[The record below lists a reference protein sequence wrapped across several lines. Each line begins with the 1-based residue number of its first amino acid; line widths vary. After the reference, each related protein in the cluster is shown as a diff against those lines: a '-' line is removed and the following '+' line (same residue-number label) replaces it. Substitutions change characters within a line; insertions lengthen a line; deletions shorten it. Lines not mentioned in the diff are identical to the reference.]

1 MNPENEPI
9 ISIDNFNVTEF
20 CKNAERDGVTHIST
34 GVAVVKDGRLLL
46 VRRVKG
52 DYLGGNYELPGGGV
66 DKGESLVQSALREL
80 QEETGLI
87 TKEVIGTFT
96 GFDYTTDKKPHV
108 RQINFLVT
116 VQNGAITL
124 NPLEQD
130 DYKWVTAQDLTDIPM
145 SSNMHNSVIN
155 ALNLIKHL

>member
-9 ISIDNFNVTEF
+9 IPLESFNVTEF

-124 NPLEQD
+124 NPIEHD
-130 DYKWVTAQDLTDIPM
+130 DYKWVTVQDLTDIPM